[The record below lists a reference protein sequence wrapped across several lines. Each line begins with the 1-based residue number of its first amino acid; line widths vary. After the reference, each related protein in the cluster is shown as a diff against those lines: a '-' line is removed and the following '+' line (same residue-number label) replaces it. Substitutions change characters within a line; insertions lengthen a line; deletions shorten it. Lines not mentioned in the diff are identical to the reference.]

1 MSHDDLMH
9 VLCMTSDWQARGV
22 MHFVMVCYVFCAG
35 PVIDKRMVSCVS
47 KLEQTQ
53 WLDALRK
60 QANYGAKKSPKPQ
73 RLQVSRNK
81 MYLMFCCTTELYLHV
96 CEIWFYYVSGKA
108 LLNDSFNILIA
119 YCTKAE
125 CFVTLHIHFTP
136 NWIECGQLGSAVVPC
151 LLKPTCQLLKSCAL
165 GQMLSDEVD
174 DTL

>member
-1 MSHDDLMH
+1 
-9 VLCMTSDWQARGV
+9 MTW
-22 MHFVMVCYVFCAG
+22 CVFCAG
-35 PVIDKRMVSCVS
+35 PVIDKRVVSCVS
-47 KLEQTQ
+47 KLEQTH

-96 CEIWFYYVSGKA
+96 CGIWFYYVCGKA
-108 LLNDSFNILIA
+108 LVNDSFNILIA

-151 LLKPTCQLLKSCAL
+151 FLHAGRMWCLTEQVKTN
-165 GQMLSDEVD
+165 MLTD
-174 DTL
+174 DVLTHNYDAYMYIPCPASVV